1 MTTACCSTCRAAAIE
16 FPAGAVK
23 RISAGNV
30 LAWNVRT
37 PTGSPDRIATAW
49 ACGWR
54 GRRPRAVV
62 TKRIGEA
69 HIIEGREFVAERDG
83 AEFRQ
88 SRPLPTIGRSP
99 RLHRFRRT

>member
-1 MTTACCSTCRAAAIE
+1 
-16 FPAGAVK
+16 
-23 RISAGNV
+23 
-30 LAWNVRT
+30 
-37 PTGSPDRIATAW
+37 
-49 ACGWR
+49 
-54 GRRPRAVV
+54 VV